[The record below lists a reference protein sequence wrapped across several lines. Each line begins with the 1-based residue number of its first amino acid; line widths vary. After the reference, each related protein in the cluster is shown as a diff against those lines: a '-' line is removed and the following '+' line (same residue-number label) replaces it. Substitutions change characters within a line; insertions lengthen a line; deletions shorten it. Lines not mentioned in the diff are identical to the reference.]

1 MSTHTISI
9 NDAEGHLAELIDLV
23 QKGDEVVISQKN
35 HPSIKLVICEQSSG
49 KRVAGLNKGTVHMR
63 DDFDDSLD
71 DSYWSGNL

>member
-35 HPSIKLVICEQSSG
+35 QPSIKLVICDHASG
-49 KRVAGLNKGTVHMR
+49 KRVAGLNKGTVHMS
-63 DDFDDSLD
+63 DDFDDSLG